1 MRIRRLRIILPPHLK
16 DTAHHDA
23 RAIAE
28 AVGQALAGRKGDPG
42 PVTVNLQGQGQ
53 AGAVL
58 ASQVGAQLAKGGRNG
73 G

>member
-1 MRIRRLRIILPPHLK
+1 MRIKRLRITLPAHLK

-28 AVGQALAGRKGDPG
+28 AVGQALSGHSQDTG
-42 PVTVNLQGQGQ
+42 PATVNLQGHGQ
-53 AGAVL
+53 SGAVL
-58 ASQVGAQLAKGGRNG
+58 ASQVGSQLSKGGRNG